1 MDVLNGN
8 GSLAD
13 RAYDLVERMIV
24 TLELAPGTVFSE
36 SELSE
41 RIGIGRTPLREALQ
55 RLSSDRLVVSLPR
68 RGMMVTAIDA
78 AEYLALLETRRAL
91 DRLVAARASTRG
103 SDAQRATLREVAS
116 RIRAAAIRSDVDAF
130 LRLDRSCD
138 EVLHA
143 AAGNPFAARAAR
155 PLHAHCRRFWS
166 RYHRNGD
173 LGMSAELHATIL
185 EAVAGGGEEAAATAA
200 DELVDYLE
208 RFTREALEL
217 V

>member
-1 MDVLNGN
+1 
-8 GSLAD
+8 
-13 RAYDLVERMIV
+13 
-24 TLELAPGTVFSE
+24 
-36 SELSE
+36 
-41 RIGIGRTPLREALQ
+41 
-55 RLSSDRLVVSLPR
+55 
-68 RGMMVTAIDA
+68 MMVTAIDA